1 MLQGTK
7 FKGRYPRSYPAVLI
21 GRLGVS
27 TLFQGSNNAV
37 GSQVID
43 YIISWFL
50 LPNNKTGCRFIVVDA
65 YNNEN
70 VRHFYEKNGFKL
82 LYQTEEQEKEA
93 NHIPVSDKL
102 TSRMM
107 YLDLLRYVKK

>member
-1 MLQGTK
+1 M
-7 FKGRYPRSYPAVLI
+7 
-21 GRLGVS
+21 
-27 TLFQGSNNAV
+27 
-37 GSQVID
+37 
-43 YIISWFL
+43 
-50 LPNNKTGCRFIVVDA
+50 DA

-107 YLDLLRYVKK
+107 YLDLLRYVKKWAFQMNTLEEVSTHNTRKEKSFSNSSDNADEFIFFTSFIINWST